1 MYLAI
6 KAPSRSLKTLFS
18 AQTQHKVTWQVTQHS
33 LTEIRKPELSTT
45 TNHKEP
51 VRTQNQNKE
60 TWKNSSDQVAF
71 GLSFTP
77 DRVVVGASFLDQSQ
91 IIYRNEAVNE
101 SRNT

>member
-60 TWKNSSDQVAF
+60 TLWSVEKLKWSSRIWF
-71 GLSFTP
+71 KFYTW
-77 DRVVVGASFLDQSQ
+77 
-91 IIYRNEAVNE
+91 
-101 SRNT
+101 

>member
-1 MYLAI
+1 MKRFEA
-6 KAPSRSLKTLFS
+6 
-18 AQTQHKVTWQVTQHS
+18 
-33 LTEIRKPELSTT
+33 
-45 TNHKEP
+45 
-51 VRTQNQNKE
+51 
-60 TWKNSSDQVAF
+60 WKNSSDQVAF